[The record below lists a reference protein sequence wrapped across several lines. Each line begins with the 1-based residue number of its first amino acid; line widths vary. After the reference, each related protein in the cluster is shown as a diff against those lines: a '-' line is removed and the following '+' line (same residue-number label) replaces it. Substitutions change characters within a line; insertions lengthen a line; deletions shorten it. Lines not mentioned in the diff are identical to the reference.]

1 MGLPQYIKDAQ
12 NNYNAQF
19 DIIQVKLPKGTKERI
34 RSIIGDGESM
44 AAYCKQAILVA
55 IESDEDYSLF
65 SASTKA
71 SEPIAGIDQEEL
83 TVEMVQAMFD
93 NKKIKQDKQ
102 AEEIKRQKEEIE
114 KERLSKLANPE
125 YSATYEQLQRAEI
138 EAKETK
144 RTETLIRARIESNI

>member
-12 NNYNAQF
+12 NNYNSQF

-55 IESDEDYSLF
+55 IESDEDYALDTTSSEEL
-65 SASTKA
+65 
-71 SEPIAGIDQEEL
+71 EPIAETKTSPLPQSTNLINVQDILSRIAGIAPEEL

-93 NKKIKQDKQ
+93 NKKIKQD
-102 AEEIKRQKEEIE
+102 
-114 KERLSKLANPE
+114 
-125 YSATYEQLQRAEI
+125 EQV
-138 EAKETK
+138 
-144 RTETLIRARIESNI
+144 